1 MNKLDLLK
9 IAENQDTEAFEAQ
22 DFEEEQKG
30 TSPQKYKQKYTDFYD
45 DVKQESKY
53 IKEDW

>member
-9 IAENQDTEAFEAQ
+9 IAQNQDSESFEAQ
-22 DFEEEQKG
+22 DFEEEQK
-30 TSPQKYKQKYTDFYD
+30 TTDTQKYKQEYCDFYD
-45 DVKQESKY
+45 DVKQKSKY

>member
-9 IAENQDTEAFEAQ
+9 IAEMQDVEAYDES
-22 DFEEEQKG
+22 DFEDMNKSNNKDFKTEYQ
-30 TSPQKYKQKYTDFYD
+30 DFYD
-45 DVKQESKY
+45 DVKQSSKY